1 MQRPEAAVTIQA
13 PVSRVWQIITDTHL
27 WPVWGP
33 SVKAVQCPDRFIT
46 SGSTGTVQPYFGPR
60 FSFEVTDFVDETYW
74 AWRVHGINAT
84 GHRVERMSHNKC
96 HLVFD
101 MPVLMAPYWFV
112 CVIAVRRIRDLAE
125 NHTRV
130 ARF

>member
-1 MQRPEAAVTIQA
+1 MQRLEAAATIRA
-13 PVSRVWQIITDTHL
+13 PVARVWQIITDTHL

-33 SVKAVQCPDRFIT
+33 SVKAVQCRDRFIT
-46 SGSTGTVQPYFGPR
+46 SGSTGSVQPYFGPR
-60 FSFEVTDFVDETYW
+60 FFFEVTDFVDETYW